1 MTQQG
6 LSHHFPSKGALLE
19 AVLAHRDEVGVEY
32 YTSAGMTVLETLR
45 AIARDAADNRGLIQ
59 LYATLSAEA
68 TSTKHPAHG
77 FFQEHYAAARQVFE
91 RLILRGQAM
100 GEIRDDLPAAD
111 LATLVVGIFDGLQ
124 VQWLTGP
131 DIDLVGSFE
140 TAIRVLQ
147 PTSPPTVK
155 RKNR

>member
-1 MTQQG
+1 
-6 LSHHFPSKGALLE
+6 
-19 AVLAHRDEVGVEY
+19 
-32 YTSAGMTVLETLR
+32 
-45 AIARDAADNRGLIQ
+45 
-59 LYATLSAEA
+59 
-68 TSTKHPAHG
+68 
-77 FFQEHYAAARQVFE
+77 
-91 RLILRGQAM
+91 M